1 MLVFQ
6 IEKLAVSGYSA
17 APFSVRAHPA
27 KRYLAC
33 VKAQALSLRTKPLG
47 IDCASLVPVASL
59 TFLSKLTCVYCTTEN
74 SSSGSRF
81 ALSDH

>member
-1 MLVFQ
+1 MVMLVFP
-6 IEKLAVSGYSA
+6 IEKLAVSGYST

-47 IDCASLVPVASL
+47 IDCASIVPSL
-59 TFLSKLTCVYCTTEN
+59 KILPKETSYQLTEDELYV
-74 SSSGSRF
+74 
-81 ALSDH
+81 L